1 MFSLDLHELP
11 SSAFPWLLAALLE
24 ACEQA
29 PEPPPE
35 WDNALLA
42 LFSYFPPGPG
52 LVQAQ
57 ALRRLAMEA

>member
-1 MFSLDLHELP
+1 MLSLDLQELP
-11 SSAFPWLLAALLE
+11 PSAFPWLLAALLE

-29 PEPPPE
+29 PAPE
-35 WDNALLA
+35 WDDALLT
-42 LFSYFPPGPG
+42 LFSHFPPGPA